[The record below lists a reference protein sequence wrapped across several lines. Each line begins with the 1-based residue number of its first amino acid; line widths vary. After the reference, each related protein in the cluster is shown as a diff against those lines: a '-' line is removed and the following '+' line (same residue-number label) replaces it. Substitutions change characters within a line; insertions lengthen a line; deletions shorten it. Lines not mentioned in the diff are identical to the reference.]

1 MYAPDSPLLQKVQ
14 MSHKTLKKT
23 MYESI
28 ADFSKDQAPGV
39 DMDVGKAL
47 ED

>member
-1 MYAPDSPLLQKVQ
+1 
-14 MSHKTLKKT
+14 
-23 MYESI
+23 MYEAL
-28 ADFSKDQAPGV
+28 ADFTKDQAPGV